1 MITRRLH
8 NGQTLPSWPVRM
20 IKGVV
25 LLVVCAL
32 VVLPFLGIVSTSL
45 APRSQVQAEGGFVLI
60 PEQITFEAY
69 RAVLAGG
76 VVANALR
83 VSLIVTLLGTVLSL
97 ISSTLLAYGLSRPN
111 LIGQRVLVL
120 IVLLSLLFTPGLI
133 PLYLVVKQA
142 GLLDSIWALILP
154 SMISSFNVIVLRAF
168 FMNLPAD
175 VIDAARIDGAGEWQI
190 FTRIV
195 LPLSRAVTAVVGL
208 FYAVAYWNAFFNALL
223 YLNDPAKWP
232 LQMVLRMYVVND
244 GQLGQSDLAAAET
257 LPAQPSVQM
266 AILILAMVPILLVY
280 PFLQRHFTKG
290 MLTGAVKG

>member
-1 MITRRLH
+1 MSGIRMH
-8 NGQTLPSWPVRM
+8 NGQALPSWPMRVL
-20 IKGVV
+20 KGVV

-76 VVANALR
+76 VVAQALR
-83 VSLIVTLLGTVLSL
+83 ISVVVTVLGTALSL
-97 ISSTLLAYGLSRPN
+97 TTSTLLAYGLSRPN
-111 LIGQRVLVL
+111 LIGQRFLVL
-120 IVLLSLLFTPGLI
+120 FVLFSLLFTPGLI
-133 PLYLVVKQA
+133 PLYLVVKQV
-142 GLLDSIWALILP
+142 GLLSSIWALILP

-168 FMNLPAD
+168 FMNLPAELT
-175 VIDAARIDGAGEWQI
+175 DAARIDGASEWQI
-190 FTRIV
+190 FSRIV
-195 LPLSRAVTAVVGL
+195 LPLSKAVTAVVGL
-208 FYAVAYWNAFFNALL
+208 FYAVSYWNAFFNALL
-223 YLNDPAKWP
+223 YINDPSKWP

-244 GQLGQSDLAAAET
+244 GQLGQSDLAATET

-290 MLTGAVKG
+290 VLTGAVKG